1 VDYVGYSVGL
11 IAFCIM
17 WFVMFN
23 LGDIFEDRNKRMV
36 EIAKEQT
43 KQEQLRLERAKIES
57 SRANQV

>member
-1 VDYVGYSVGL
+1 
-11 IAFCIM
+11 M